1 MESYHGCRR
10 SEFAFPNGP
19 RGKGGEVRGIQE
31 QKRDG
36 RECEPKVTRLIN
48 RALSSYFNQQE
59 DIQARLSAMQK
70 LGAGR
75 PNAKEEEI
83 LKSELSLAHR
93 RNDMVAVKALQAQ
106 LIDMQNVRK
115 AQEDGD
121 VSVDV
126 MADMLAKVNERS
138 RRTVQESHKR
148 AFKVETERK
157 RLALGD
163 FKGKM

>member
-1 MESYHGCRR
+1 
-10 SEFAFPNGP
+10 
-19 RGKGGEVRGIQE
+19 
-31 QKRDG
+31 
-36 RECEPKVTRLIN
+36 
-48 RALSSYFNQQE
+48 
-59 DIQARLSAMQK
+59 MQK

-115 AQEDGD
+115 AQEDGN

-138 RRTVQESHKR
+138 RRTVVESHKR

>member
-1 MESYHGCRR
+1 MDADEVNLPFQTDLEEKAVKLD
-10 SEFAFPNGP
+10 EFKNRNVTDVSDDSKALFPAQAQLKP
-19 RGKGGEVRGIQE
+19 
-31 QKRDG
+31 
-36 RECEPKVTRLIN
+36 CLPPC
-48 RALSSYFNQQE
+48 QE

-75 PNAKEEEI
+75 PNSKEEEI

-93 RNDMVAVKALQAQ
+93 RNDMVAFKALQAQ
-106 LIDMQNVRK
+106 LTDMQSVRK
-115 AQEDGD
+115 AQEDGE

-126 MADMLAKVNERS
+126 MADILAKVNERS
-138 RRTVQESHKR
+138 RKTVQESHKR

-163 FKGKM
+163 FNRKM

>member
-1 MESYHGCRR
+1 
-10 SEFAFPNGP
+10 
-19 RGKGGEVRGIQE
+19 
-31 QKRDG
+31 
-36 RECEPKVTRLIN
+36 VTRLIN

-75 PNAKEEEI
+75 PNEKEEEI